1 MTIGVIPIGYADGLR
16 RSLSNGE
23 GKVSINGKHA
33 PVIGKV
39 CMDMTM
45 IDLRGIACEE
55 GDQAE
60 IFGRDI
66 TLEEFSAWNNT
77 IPYEILTT
85 MGQRIR
91 RVYIRE

>member
-1 MTIGVIPIGYADGLR
+1 
-16 RSLSNGE
+16 
-23 GKVSINGKHA
+23 
-33 PVIGKV
+33 
-39 CMDMTM
+39 MDMTM